1 MTDIIEVKAG
11 VEADND
17 RVAAEVRKLL
27 REHHVHLINLMA
39 SPGAG
44 KTSLLEQTI
53 DGLKLQFRIAVLEA
67 DADADVDA
75 KRIEAH
81 GVKAVQIH
89 TGGSCHMDAAMT
101 LQALKT
107 LDLDALDLVF
117 LENVGNLVCPAEF
130 DVGAD
135 LKVMILS
142 VPEGDDKPLKYP
154 LMFSSSEV
162 LIVSKMDT
170 INYFDFDLDKLCERV
185 RFLNKDIKIF
195 PVSAV
200 TGEGMEACYHWW
212 LHGYIAGCRRAV
224 GTAHHRIECRCQACN
239 SCQRSRGQS
248 SSKNCRGE
256 RAPASG
262 RTDR

>member
-27 REHHVHLINLMA
+27 REHHVRLINLMA

-53 DGLKLQFRIAVLEA
+53 DGLKLQYRIAVLEA

-81 GVKAVQIH
+81 GVKAIQVH
-89 TGGSCHMDAAMT
+89 TDGSCHMDAAMT
-101 LQALKT
+101 MQALQM
-107 LDLDALDLVF
+107 LDLDSVDLVF

-154 LMFSSSEV
+154 LMFQIADCL
-162 LIVSKMDT
+162 LINKIDT
-170 INYFDFDLDKLCERV
+170 DSIFDFNLQKLYENV
-185 RFLNKDIKIF
+185 GPLNSSLQII
-195 PVSAV
+195 PISAF
-200 TGEGMEACYHWW
+200 TGSGIENW
-212 LHGYIAGCRRAV
+212 LIYLREKM
-224 GTAHHRIECRCQACN
+224 IEWNRE
-239 SCQRSRGQS
+239 S
-248 SSKNCRGE
+248 
-256 RAPASG
+256 
-262 RTDR
+262 

>member
-53 DGLKLQFRIAVLEA
+53 DGLKLQYRIAVLEA

-154 LMFSSSEV
+154 LMFQIADCL
-162 LIVSKMDT
+162 LINKIDT
-170 INYFDFDLDKLCERV
+170 DEIFDFDLQKLYENV
-185 RFLNKDIKIF
+185 GPLNSSIQII
-195 PVSAV
+195 PISAF
-200 TGEGMEACYHWW
+200 TGSGIENW
-212 LHGYIAGCRRAV
+212 LIYLREKMLIWA
-224 GTAHHRIECRCQACN
+224 
-239 SCQRSRGQS
+239 
-248 SSKNCRGE
+248 
-256 RAPASG
+256 ASEKKSA
-262 RTDR
+262 

>member
-53 DGLKLQFRIAVLEA
+53 DGLKLQYRIAVLEA

-154 LMFSSSEV
+154 LMFQIADCL
-162 LIVSKMDT
+162 LINKIDT
-170 INYFDFDLDKLCERV
+170 DEIFDFDLQKLHDNV
-185 RFLNKDIKIF
+185 GPLNSSIQII
-195 PVSAV
+195 PISAF
-200 TGEGMEACYHWW
+200 TGSGIENW
-212 LHGYIAGCRRAV
+212 LIYLREKMLIWA
-224 GTAHHRIECRCQACN
+224 
-239 SCQRSRGQS
+239 
-248 SSKNCRGE
+248 
-256 RAPASG
+256 ASEK
-262 RTDR
+262 

>member
-89 TGGSCHMDAAMT
+89 TGGSCHMDAAMK

-154 LMFSSSEV
+154 LMFQIADCL
-162 LIVSKMDT
+162 LINKIDT
-170 INYFDFDLDKLCERV
+170 DEIFDFDLQKLHDNV
-185 RFLNKDIKIF
+185 GPLNSSIQII
-195 PVSAV
+195 PISAF
-200 TGEGMEACYHWW
+200 TGSGIENW
-212 LHGYIAGCRRAV
+212 LIYLREKMLIWAANEKKTSADCA
-224 GTAHHRIECRCQACN
+224 
-239 SCQRSRGQS
+239 
-248 SSKNCRGE
+248 
-256 RAPASG
+256 
-262 RTDR
+262 

>member
-89 TGGSCHMDAAMT
+89 TGGSCHMDA
-101 LQALKT
+101 
-107 LDLDALDLVF
+107 VF

-154 LMFSSSEV
+154 LMFQIADCL
-162 LIVSKMDT
+162 LINKIDT
-170 INYFDFDLDKLCERV
+170 DEIFDFDLQKLHDNV
-185 RFLNKDIKIF
+185 GPLNSSIQII
-195 PVSAV
+195 PISAF
-200 TGEGMEACYHWW
+200 TGSGIENW
-212 LHGYIAGCRRAV
+212 LIYLREKMLIWAANEKKTSADCA
-224 GTAHHRIECRCQACN
+224 
-239 SCQRSRGQS
+239 
-248 SSKNCRGE
+248 
-256 RAPASG
+256 
-262 RTDR
+262 